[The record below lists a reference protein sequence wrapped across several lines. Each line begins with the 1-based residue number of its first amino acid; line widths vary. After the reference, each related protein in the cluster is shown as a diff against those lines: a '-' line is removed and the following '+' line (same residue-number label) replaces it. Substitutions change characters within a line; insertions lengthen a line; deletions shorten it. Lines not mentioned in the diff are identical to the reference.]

1 MSFDLDFLF
10 AKKMKRRKNMEE
22 KMIKLSQEEMDGI
35 IQLRDSIRENT
46 TESGKLNIQ
55 KHFIQTELDMI
66 DSKLQEVY
74 TKAEQLEALEKELI
88 DSVGEKV
95 ADICGGFTPEIEGG
109 GDLSDWYS
117 FTTNEDDITDSE
129 IAIKGNKLIVSVSNE
144 YYVYQ
149 DSDN

>member
-1 MSFDLDFLF
+1 
-10 AKKMKRRKNMEE
+10 MEE

-88 DSVGEKV
+88 DSV
-95 ADICGGFTPEIEGG
+95 
-109 GDLSDWYS
+109 
-117 FTTNEDDITDSE
+117 
-129 IAIKGNKLIVSVSNE
+129 VSKYGRVN
-144 YYVYQ
+144 
-149 DSDN
+149 